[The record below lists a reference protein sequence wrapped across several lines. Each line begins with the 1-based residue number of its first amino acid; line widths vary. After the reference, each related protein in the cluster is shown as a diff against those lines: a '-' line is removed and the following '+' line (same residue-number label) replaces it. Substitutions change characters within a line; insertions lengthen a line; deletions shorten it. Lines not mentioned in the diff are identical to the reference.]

1 MALAD
6 IEKQYDLM
14 NEACELLQAKLQDD
28 CLDALIE
35 NFDNLLN
42 DGKVHVEDGIPDEET
57 ASKLAEIYRAVHLDE
72 ISTEDRRL
80 LLQLSL
86 LTAYRK
92 EKIQANH
99 QMTPDS
105 IGFLTA
111 YLLQQVYEKKDETN
125 FLDLCIGTGNL
136 AAVIIN
142 ALKNNG
148 FKNIHG
154 FGIDNDDTL
163 LTIASIESQLCDLD
177 LNLYHQDALDKSLIP
192 QADVIVSDLPVGWY
206 PLDER
211 AEGYETHAKEGHSF
225 VHFLLIEQALD
236 NLKEGGIGM
245 FLIPSSMFESK
256 ESLPLLKFI
265 QKNGYMQ
272 SLINFP
278 GAMFA
283 SKNSEKSILFMQ
295 KNGAKSKQANPV
307 LLGEFPLVKDTKNF
321 EKFMAEVAVWKEKNF

>member
-14 NEACELLQAKLQDD
+14 NEACELLQARLQDD

-72 ISTEDRRL
+72 IRTEDRRL

-111 YLLQQVYEKKDETN
+111 YLLQQVYEKKMKRIFWIFALGRET
-125 FLDLCIGTGNL
+125 
-136 AAVIIN
+136 
-142 ALKNNG
+142 
-148 FKNIHG
+148 
-154 FGIDNDDTL
+154 
-163 LTIASIESQLCDLD
+163 
-177 LNLYHQDALDKSLIP
+177 
-192 QADVIVSDLPVGWY
+192 W
-206 PLDER
+206 R
-211 AEGYETHAKEGHSF
+211 
-225 VHFLLIEQALD
+225 
-236 NLKEGGIGM
+236 
-245 FLIPSSMFESK
+245 
-256 ESLPLLKFI
+256 
-265 QKNGYMQ
+265 Q
-272 SLINFP
+272 SLS
-278 GAMFA
+278 MH
-283 SKNSEKSILFMQ
+283 
-295 KNGAKSKQANPV
+295 
-307 LLGEFPLVKDTKNF
+307 
-321 EKFMAEVAVWKEKNF
+321 